1 MNDTSATATGPHK
14 PEIKPPYVLKFNQP
28 DPTELRRRLLAQW
41 DDLANESGA
50 KPEAGGL
57 DRFEG
62 LAIAG
67 DFSFLLAAILRRAEQ
82 YEAMDHTVEEPE
94 PFVDWLARTI
104 GLVLDTGLDWLEG
117 ANDDL
122 LHDDEPAADEAET
135 EPQPQI
141 EGQGVLP
148 VETAGSAT

>member
-1 MNDTSATATGPHK
+1 MNDTTTATGPRK

-28 DPTELRRRLLAQW
+28 DPTELRRRLLDQW
-41 DDLANESGA
+41 DDLGA
-50 KPEAGGL
+50 RRERAFEPLSAAMDAKTEATPADL
-57 DRFEG
+57 DRYAG
-62 LAIAG
+62 LVIGA

-94 PFVDWLARTI
+94 PFVDWLARTV

-122 LHDDEPAADEAET
+122 LPADDDLTVDET
-135 EPQPQI
+135 E
-141 EGQGVLP
+141 
-148 VETAGSAT
+148 SAQAVAR